1 MGWFPLCIDLRGA
14 KVLLVGRG
22 AELEEKVK
30 KLAVFG
36 AEIQILE
43 HLSEEDLEPAPA
55 LVIAAGLQRQETE
68 KISRLCRDRGI
79 PVNAADQPEFC
90 SFYFPSLITRG
101 DLTLSI
107 TTGGKSPA
115 AAALLRQRIEKEIP
129 DRMEEILDWGAETR
143 VRLKESCPEGEL
155 RRRLLRRIMGEA
167 MEKNRPLT
175 DTELDEIC
183 RETGVRL

>member
-22 AELEEKVK
+22 AELEKKVK
-30 KLAVFG
+30 KLTPFG
-36 AEIQILE
+36 AELRIMDRI
-43 HLSEEDLEPAPA
+43 SEEDLDPGPA
-55 LVIAAGLQRQETE
+55 LVLAAGLDREE
-68 KISRLCRDRGI
+68 MERISSLCRERGI
-79 PVNAADQPEFC
+79 PVNAADETELC

-101 DLTLSI
+101 DLTVSI

-115 AAALLRQRIEKEIP
+115 AAALLRQRIEEQIP
-129 DRMEEILDWGAETR
+129 DRMEEILDWGAEIR
-143 VRLKESCPEGEL
+143 IGLKESWPDGPL
-155 RRRLLRRIMGEA
+155 RRKLLRRIMAEA

-175 DTELDEIC
+175 KTELDEIY